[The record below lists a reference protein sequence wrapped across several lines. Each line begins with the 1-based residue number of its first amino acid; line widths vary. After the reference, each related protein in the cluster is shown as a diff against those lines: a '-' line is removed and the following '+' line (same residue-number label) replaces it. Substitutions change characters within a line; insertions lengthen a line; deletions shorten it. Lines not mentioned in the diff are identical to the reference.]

1 MNVLWL
7 CNFMLP
13 MVAERLGLEATNKE
27 GWISGLASVLLER
40 QKGNA
45 IRLAVAFPVEQERDG
60 YREELKLGEQG
71 TVECFGFYEDTA
83 HPERYDVGLEA
94 RLQKILE
101 AAKPDVIHCF
111 GTEYPHTLAL
121 CRAYSRKERILI
133 GIQGLCAVYADA
145 YFANLPDRVIRS
157 ATLRDS
163 LRKDTLQM
171 QQEKFVQRGRMEI
184 EAVRLAGN
192 VTGRTHWDR
201 HYTQEWNPQAEY
213 YEMNETLRKDF
224 YDEAWKEE
232 NCVPHSIF
240 LSQGD
245 YPIKGLHYMLLAL
258 PDILKRYPD
267 TKVYVAGNSVVK
279 TGTLKDRIKV
289 SAYGKYLQELLQR
302 YALWDKVCFL
312 GKLKSDEMKK
322 QYLRSHLFVCC
333 STIENSPN
341 SLGEAMLLGMP
352 CVSALVGGISTIFQ
366 DGEDGI
372 GYEGYDAGRP
382 GEADS
387 AEIAQR
393 LSEAVLKMWDDEL
406 ARKQYCEHARGH
418 AKRTHD
424 REANYR
430 KLLEIYTSIAEK

>member
-171 QQEKFVQRGRMEI
+171 QQ
-184 EAVRLAGN
+184 
-192 VTGRTHWDR
+192 
-201 HYTQEWNPQAEY
+201 
-213 YEMNETLRKDF
+213 
-224 YDEAWKEE
+224 
-232 NCVPHSIF
+232 
-240 LSQGD
+240 
-245 YPIKGLHYMLLAL
+245 
-258 PDILKRYPD
+258 
-267 TKVYVAGNSVVK
+267 
-279 TGTLKDRIKV
+279 
-289 SAYGKYLQELLQR
+289 
-302 YALWDKVCFL
+302 
-312 GKLKSDEMKK
+312 
-322 QYLRSHLFVCC
+322 
-333 STIENSPN
+333 
-341 SLGEAMLLGMP
+341 
-352 CVSALVGGISTIFQ
+352 
-366 DGEDGI
+366 
-372 GYEGYDAGRP
+372 
-382 GEADS
+382 
-387 AEIAQR
+387 
-393 LSEAVLKMWDDEL
+393 
-406 ARKQYCEHARGH
+406 
-418 AKRTHD
+418 
-424 REANYR
+424 
-430 KLLEIYTSIAEK
+430 